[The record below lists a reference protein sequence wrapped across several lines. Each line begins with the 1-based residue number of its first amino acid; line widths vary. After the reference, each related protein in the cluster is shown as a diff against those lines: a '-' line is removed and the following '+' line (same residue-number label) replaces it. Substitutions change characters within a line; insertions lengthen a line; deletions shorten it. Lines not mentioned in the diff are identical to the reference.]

1 MADWDN
7 DGDLDLIAGG
17 WLNKFYYYK
26 NVGSATEPKFD
37 YPGVAVE
44 TSSGILNLD
53 CCRYNAIN
61 YDWNGDDKDDLIIG
75 GESGTMLYLRATGN
89 FNQTTGAPIFEDA
102 GYFMQEAGYLAV
114 NALCRPTSCDW
125 DNDGDEDLIVGD
137 NSGFLWF
144 VENISTSDDKANPS
158 WALPV
163 KMTDKEGKV
172 LVIKAGKSESLRG
185 EDEKEWGYTIP
196 SACDWDNDG
205 DIDII
210 VNSVTG
216 RVVWFENTGTKQSG
230 QLSQSKAIEV
240 EWTDE
245 TRYPT
250 WQRWT
255 PEADELV
262 TQHRSTVYATDLNND
277 NLCDLV
283 MLDHEGYLSFFKRYS
298 DNGELKLKQGERIFC
313 NEDGTPLQLTSKTD
327 GASGRKKFVVT
338 DWNCDGML
346 DVIVDG
352 TSFDLYETLK
362 VEEGKYYL
370 KSKVSLSAG
379 KISGHNHGFTIVD
392 WDNDQDY
399 DIVTGTEAGY
409 LYYLENKIT
418 N

>member
-1 MADWDN
+1 M
-7 DGDLDLIAGG
+7 
-17 WLNKFYYYK
+17 
-26 NVGSATEPKFD
+26 
-37 YPGVAVE
+37 
-44 TSSGILNLD
+44 
-53 CCRYNAIN
+53 
-61 YDWNGDDKDDLIIG
+61 
-75 GESGTMLYLRATGN
+75 
-89 FNQTTGAPIFEDA
+89 
-102 GYFMQEAGYLAV
+102 
-114 NALCRPTSCDW
+114 
-125 DNDGDEDLIVGD
+125 
-137 NSGFLWF
+137 
-144 VENISTSDDKANPS
+144 
-158 WALPV
+158 
-163 KMTDKEGKV
+163 
-172 LVIKAGKSESLRG
+172 
-185 EDEKEWGYTIP
+185 
-196 SACDWDNDG
+196 
-205 DIDII
+205 
-210 VNSVTG
+210 
-216 RVVWFENTGTKQSG
+216 
-230 QLSQSKAIEV
+230 
-240 EWTDE
+240 
-245 TRYPT
+245 
-250 WQRWT
+250 
-255 PEADELV
+255 